1 MFDGVHLSIIFTTM
15 AIFIACIF
23 ILNIILYKPLLKF
36 MDERSASIKND
47 EEKVKQNS
55 QDMLGVDD
63 ELEKIH
69 QETRTEINRIKQE
82 ALDEAKKS
90 AQEQINQKKEE
101 LERKMDVFYAKLAE
115 DKKNLELELENRL
128 PILKNALKNN
138 LQNI

>member
-69 QETRTEINRIKQE
+69 QETRAEINRIKQE